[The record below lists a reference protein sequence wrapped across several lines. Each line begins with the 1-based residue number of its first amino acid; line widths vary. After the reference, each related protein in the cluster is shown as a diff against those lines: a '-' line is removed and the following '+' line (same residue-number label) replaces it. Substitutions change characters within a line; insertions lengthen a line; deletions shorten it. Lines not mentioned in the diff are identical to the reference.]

1 MPGSPEPAKQ
11 PAAVLL
17 FLQYL
22 ERGRTYPFLLVSNHP
37 RWRVHANLDDVTWF
51 REMEEYVKVTGPDG
65 YKYEPVWV
73 HPTDAGKLGLATG
86 DVVKVYNERGAVL
99 GGLLIGIVETFTAGY
114 ISSSIRDIA
123 AFVVLVIVLIFRP
136 CGLLGKPVQKK
147 V

>member
-73 HPTDAGKLGLATG
+73 HPTDAGVLGLATG